1 MMDDLE
7 REPPLTLALSPE
19 GRGDWEFVAALESCT
34 LPSEEFDHRAHV
46 RLAWLYLSEHPLLEA
61 LSRFISSLKRYAG
74 SLGASGKYHETITY
88 AFIFLIHQRMAEG
101 PEAATFDEF
110 AEANADLLGPILEKY
125 YAPETLASALA
136 RTVFVLP
143 TKSFVDVTKPFV

>member
-1 MMDDLE
+1 MM
-7 REPPLTLALSPE
+7 
-19 GRGDWEFVAALESCT
+19 GDRAFVAALESCT

-46 RLAWLYLSEHPLLEA
+46 RLAWLYLTEQPLLEA
-61 LSRFISSLKRYAG
+61 LPRFISSLKRYAG

-88 AFIFLIHQRMAEG
+88 AFVFLIHQRMAER
-101 PEAATFDEF
+101 PSATFDEF
-110 AEANADLLGPILEKY
+110 SAANPDLFGPILEKY
-125 YAPETLASALA
+125 YPPETLASPLA